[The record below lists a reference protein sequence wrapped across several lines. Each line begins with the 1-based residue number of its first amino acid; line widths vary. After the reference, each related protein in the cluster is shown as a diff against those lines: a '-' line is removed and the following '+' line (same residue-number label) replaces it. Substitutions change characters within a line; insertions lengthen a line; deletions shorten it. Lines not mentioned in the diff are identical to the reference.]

1 MAIKSVCLLF
11 GGSLVTFHAFKQSSS
26 CTLCGITNSEVINAI
41 NSLEESSLGKVRTVQ
56 VRYIS
61 NPVTVFIKEEPD
73 KLNWLTDLCSQSDY
87 QARYNQTT
95 ILLHHWSL
103 VVSESRERAREPG
116 RSIVCDL
123 WEIKFIWR
131 ALQFLSVLLSDH
143 VQGTR

>member
-26 CTLCGITNSEVINAI
+26 CALCGITNSEVINAI

-56 VRYIS
+56 VRY
-61 NPVTVFIKEEPD
+61 VFIKEEPD

-103 VVSESRERAREPG
+103 VVLESRERAREPG

-123 WEIKFIWR
+123 
-131 ALQFLSVLLSDH
+131 
-143 VQGTR
+143 